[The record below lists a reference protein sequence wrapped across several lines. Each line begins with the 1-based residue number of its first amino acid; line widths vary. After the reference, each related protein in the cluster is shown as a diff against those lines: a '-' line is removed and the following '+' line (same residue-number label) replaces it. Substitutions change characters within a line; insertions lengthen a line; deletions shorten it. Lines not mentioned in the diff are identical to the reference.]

1 MTDSVELCISLIAM
15 RLLRFAILLLLAT
28 IVVAE
33 PVVHTHPLASEG
45 VGAAASTVCAMCAVA
60 AQQVTVVHTDLAP
73 PAVVADILIAVSPL
87 HRSLN
92 ERRPLASRAPPAA

>member
-1 MTDSVELCISLIAM
+1 M

-28 IVVAE
+28 ILVAE
-33 PVVHTHPLASEG
+33 PVVHTHPLASDGAG
-45 VGAAASTVCAMCAVA
+45 VASTVCALCAVS

-73 PAVVADILIAVSPL
+73 PSVVADILIAVSPL

>member
-1 MTDSVELCISLIAM
+1 M
-15 RLLRFAILLLLAT
+15 RLLRFAMLLLLAT
-28 IVVAE
+28 IIIVE

-45 VGAAASTVCAMCAVA
+45 VGVASQTVCAMCAVA
-60 AQQVTVVHTDLAP
+60 AQQVTVIHTDAAP
-73 PAVVADILIAVSPL
+73 PSSVADVLIAISPL

>member
-1 MTDSVELCISLIAM
+1 M
-15 RLLRFAILLLLAT
+15 RLLRFAMLLLLTT
-28 IVVAE
+28 IIVAE

-45 VGAAASTVCAMCAVA
+45 VGVASPAVCAMCAVA
-60 AQQVTVVHTDLAP
+60 AQQVTVVHTTVAP

-87 HRSLN
+87 HRSLH

>member
-1 MTDSVELCISLIAM
+1 M
-15 RLLRFAILLLLAT
+15 LLAT
-28 IVVAE
+28 ILVAE

-45 VGAAASTVCAMCAVA
+45 VGIASPAVCAMCAVA
-60 AQQVTVVHTDLAP
+60 AQQITVVQTNIAAPVVVTDLL
-73 PAVVADILIAVSPL
+73 VEVAPL